1 MSAVA
6 FQQVLSF
13 PADRSAR
20 LRQRQ
25 QRGPILSWDF
35 CLCRLSRTTREL
47 VDALPSRARF
57 ARMRK
62 VNAMVSA
69 LLDPMRSPVAAG
81 VLTGKSHYLDWGV
94 IQISLTNFLI
104 IVGMV
109 VLFVLALIL
118 PFPGSHEEPEHLH
131 EEVSNVE
138 H

>member
-1 MSAVA
+1 
-6 FQQVLSF
+6 
-13 PADRSAR
+13 
-20 LRQRQ
+20 
-25 QRGPILSWDF
+25 
-35 CLCRLSRTTREL
+35 
-47 VDALPSRARF
+47 
-57 ARMRK
+57 
-62 VNAMVSA
+62 MVSA

-81 VLTGKSHYLDWGV
+81 VLNGKSHYLDWGV

-131 EEVSNVE
+131 EEDSNVE